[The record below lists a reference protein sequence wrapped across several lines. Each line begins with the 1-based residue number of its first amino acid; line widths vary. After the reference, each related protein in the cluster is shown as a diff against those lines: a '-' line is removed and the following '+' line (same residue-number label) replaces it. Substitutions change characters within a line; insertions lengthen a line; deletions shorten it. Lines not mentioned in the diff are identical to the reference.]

1 MSRGHRREGSYINK
15 SLLTLG
21 TVIHK
26 MSDRGA
32 IHIPFRDS
40 KLTRLLQSSLSGNG
54 AKVAIICTVT
64 PASMQAEETHN
75 TLKFASRA
83 KKVGSLESRPL
94 QQTYSFLDSLL
105 FAWREDFSFW

>member
-26 MSDRGA
+26 LSDKGA

-40 KLTRLLQSSLSGNG
+40 KLTRLLQSSLSRNG

-83 KKVGSLESRPL
+83 KKVGYCNTPIGFHASSVHSSCVGCL
-94 QQTYSFLDSLL
+94 
-105 FAWREDFSFW
+105 